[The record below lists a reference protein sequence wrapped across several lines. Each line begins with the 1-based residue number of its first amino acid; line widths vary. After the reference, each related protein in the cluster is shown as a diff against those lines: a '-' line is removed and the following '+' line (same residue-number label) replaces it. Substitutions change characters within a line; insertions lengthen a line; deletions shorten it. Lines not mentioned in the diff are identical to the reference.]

1 MSDSAPAL
9 SGPQGMDMQKICA
22 RVVSSEVDP
31 ISQLPR
37 FIACQDF
44 DTESEAQRWLQSQGV
59 GYRGYTPFRVGQT
72 FVVDAA

>member
-1 MSDSAPAL
+1 MT
-9 SGPQGMDMQKICA
+9 QKICA

-31 ISQLPR
+31 ISRLPY

-44 DTESEAQRWLQSQGV
+44 DTLAQATRWLQSQGV
-59 GYRGYTPFRVGQT
+59 GYRGYAPFRVGQT